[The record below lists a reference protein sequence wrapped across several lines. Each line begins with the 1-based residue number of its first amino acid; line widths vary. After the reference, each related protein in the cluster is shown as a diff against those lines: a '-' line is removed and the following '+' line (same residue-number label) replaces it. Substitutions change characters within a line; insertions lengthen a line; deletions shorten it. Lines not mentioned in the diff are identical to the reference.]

1 MRAGVF
7 RPLPSIAK
15 LLLLFHLAGGP
26 VGAGAEPAMLAI
38 IIDDLGNARVAG
50 ERAASLP
57 GPVICSVLPHTP
69 YAVQLARRCK
79 EEGKEVLLHQPMQPL
94 DPRADPGRGVLFLGQ
109 RREAFR
115 SELMRG
121 LAAVPGVDGVNN
133 HMGSLLTRHIAYM
146 HWLMQD
152 LSERRGLF
160 FIDSMTT
167 THSRAL
173 AAARLHGLPST
184 RRDVFLDDDPSPA
197 AIRTQWDRLLAR
209 ARAQGSALGIGHP
222 WPETL
227 DTLDDGIRTLG
238 DEGIILVGIA
248 ELIRFRESGVR
259 SWPESL
265 SRSRM
270 ASKR

>member
-1 MRAGVF
+1 MRAGVQRPF
-7 RPLPSIAK
+7 RSIPT
-15 LLLLFHLAGGP
+15 LLFFILLVLGP
-26 VGAGAEPAMLAI
+26 VGAGADPAMLAI
-38 IIDDLGNARVAG
+38 IIDDLGNARAAG
-50 ERAASLP
+50 ERAATLP

-69 YAVQLARRCK
+69 YAVLLARRCK
-79 EEGKEVLLHQPMQPL
+79 EEGKEVLLHQPMQPQ
-94 DPRADPGRGVLFLGQ
+94 DPQADPGRGVLFLGQ

-115 SELMRG
+115 TELRRG
-121 LAAVPGVDGVNN
+121 LEAVPGADGVNN
-133 HMGSLLTRHIAYM
+133 HMGSLLTRHIGYM

-152 LSERRGLF
+152 LSAREGLI
-160 FIDSMTT
+160 FIDSVTT

-173 AAARLHGLPST
+173 AAARMHGLPST

-197 AIRTQWDRLLAR
+197 AIRAQWERLLAR
-209 ARAQGSALGIGHP
+209 ALAEGSALGIGHP

-227 DTLDDGIRTLG
+227 DTLDAGIKTLD
-238 DEGIILVGIA
+238 DEGIILVGVA

-270 ASKR
+270 VSKR